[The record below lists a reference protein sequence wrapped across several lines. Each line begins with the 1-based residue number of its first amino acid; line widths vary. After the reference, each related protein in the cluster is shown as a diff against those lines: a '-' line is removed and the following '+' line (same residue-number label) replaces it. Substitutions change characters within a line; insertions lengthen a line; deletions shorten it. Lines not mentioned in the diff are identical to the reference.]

1 MTDEPPTDSL
11 PFEITGVEEDDNELV
26 LSYRNEIGNSVT
38 RRKYRHDGESV
49 HETDEEWMFNYR
61 TGEWERVHQFTREY
75 DVADDGETL
84 VGDGSGWDG
93 AGRVWTEWFKAR
105 HFDRLGIRYQHDEI
119 PDAGSGQGARTP
131 AVA

>member
-1 MTDEPPTDSL
+1 MTDKPSTETL
-11 PFEITGVEEDDNELV
+11 PFEVAGVEEGEDILELT
-26 LSYRNEIGNSVT
+26 YRNEIGNSVT
-38 RRKYRHDGESV
+38 RRTYRRAGDSV

-75 DVADDGETL
+75 ELDDDGDTL

-93 AGRVWTEWFKAR
+93 AGRSWRDWFKAR
-105 HFDRLGIRYQHDEI
+105 HFKRLEIRYQHDTI
-119 PDAGSGQGARTP
+119 PDAETAQTTRST